1 VEQCRL
7 QPIFGKNII
16 LREIEVADAEFVL
29 SLRNDEKRGEYLNK
43 TSDDVVSQAEYIK
56 NYKAKAQDYYFIIED
71 KKCHPI
77 GTVRIYDIR
86 NNSFCWGSWLLSRE
100 APVSAGI
107 ESALLVYEFA
117 FYTLGFFRAHFDVR
131 KDNQKVIDFHQRMG
145 AVIVDENDLDIFFHY
160 KKEDYERIKT
170 RYIRFLK

>member
-1 VEQCRL
+1 MEQHCL
-7 QPIFGKNII
+7 KPILGKNIT
-16 LREIEVADAEFVL
+16 LREIEVADADFVL
-29 SLRNDEKRGEYLNK
+29 SLRNDKKRGKYLSK
-43 TSDDVVSQAEYIK
+43 TSDDVVSQVEYIK
-56 NYKAKAQDYYFIIED
+56 NYKAKAQNYYFIIED
-71 KKCHPI
+71 KKHHPI

-131 KDNQKVIDFHQRMG
+131 KGNQKVIDFHQRMG
-145 AVIVDENDLDIFFHY
+145 AVIVDETDVDVFFHY
-160 KKEDYERIKT
+160 DKESYERVKP
-170 RYIRFLK
+170 RYVRFLK